1 VEDTEGIC
9 KMKKSAVYT
18 RSGDKGQTSL
28 VSGARILKSDNRI
41 HLYGEVDE
49 LNSHIGFIRSLLEQG
64 DFSGIDKLLIKIQS
78 SLFDMGSKL
87 ACENENWEKYKLPD
101 ISEELIKL
109 VEDEI
114 DKLDSI
120 LPKMKNFILPS
131 GSMSGSYMH
140 IGRTVCRRVER
151 SLVSFEENGNILPEN
166 ALQLINRLS
175 DYLFVASRF
184 VNYKLDKVEIP
195 WNEK

>member
-1 VEDTEGIC
+1 
-9 KMKKSAVYT
+9 MKKSAVYT

>member
-49 LNSHIGFIRSLLEQG
+49 LNSHIGFIRSLLEQE
-64 DFSGIDKLLIKIQS
+64 DFSDIDELLIKVQS

-140 IGRTVCRRVER
+140 IGRTVCRRIER
-151 SLVSFEENGNILPEN
+151 SLVSFEENGNALPEN

-195 WNEK
+195 WNAK

>member
-1 VEDTEGIC
+1 
-9 KMKKSAVYT
+9 MKKSAVYT

-49 LNSHIGFIRSLLEQG
+49 LNSHIGFIRSLLELEE
-64 DFSGIDKLLIKIQS
+64 FTEIDKLLIEVQS

-101 ISEELIKL
+101 IPKELIKS

-114 DKLDSI
+114 DKLDSV

-131 GSMSGSYMH
+131 GSMAGSYMH

-151 SLVSFEENGNILPEN
+151 SLVSFEENDKELPANSLE
-166 ALQLINRLS
+166 LINRLS

-184 VNYKLDKVEIP
+184 VNYKLGKIEIP
-195 WNEK
+195 WNAK

>member
-1 VEDTEGIC
+1 MEDTEGIC